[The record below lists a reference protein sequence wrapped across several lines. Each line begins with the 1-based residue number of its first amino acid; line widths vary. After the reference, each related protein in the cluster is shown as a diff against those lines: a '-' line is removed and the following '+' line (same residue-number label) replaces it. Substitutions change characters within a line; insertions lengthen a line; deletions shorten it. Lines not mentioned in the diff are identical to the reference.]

1 MASQEGRLLTWG
13 YGLCWFFVAPPSQEA
28 WEGKVS
34 LSKDEMAK
42 QKGPVQSFAVR
53 LRLVVATLTDLR
65 GCQGCGDLWEED
77 PGDPTVVGEEPP

>member
-1 MASQEGRLLTWG
+1 
-13 YGLCWFFVAPPSQEA
+13 
-28 WEGKVS
+28 
-34 LSKDEMAK
+34 MAK
-42 QKGPVQSFAVR
+42 QKGPVQSFAIR